1 MTKEGF
7 WGNLWDALRKVMQ
20 QKVELKSVNSTFDL
34 CTCLPVYFF
43 LRLILPI
50 LYIPSH
56 AAPCADGVP
65 LQLGTEPIPILEE
78 INVILNSIFLN
89 QFSKLAISVAP
100 RGLIER
106 ASCGID
112 RFIRF
117 RILLRHH
124 SCTGAQI
131 TFIPAVGKWTCGR
144 LLFSLLGVA
153 RCPSMMGEYSR
164 VVNNDIGRWHDSLL

>member
-43 LRLILPI
+43 LRLIFPI
-50 LYIPSH
+50 LHIPSH
-56 AAPCADGVP
+56 TAS
-65 LQLGTEPIPILEE
+65 GTNRIALKFRTESISILEQ
-78 INVILNSIFLN
+78 IDVVLNSIFLN
-89 QFSKLAISVAP
+89 QFSELAISLAP
-100 RGLIER
+100 RGLIEG
-106 ASCGID
+106 AACGID
-112 RFIRF
+112 RVIRF
-117 RILLRHH
+117 RVLLRHH

-164 VVNNDIGRWHDSLL
+164 VVNNDIGRWHDSL